1 MYAAL
6 IFCHISIKIF
16 SNTFSF
22 SMFKVLPLLLHF
34 LEVRKILIRPGTFSK
49 QTTLPLHGSHY
60 LETLTL
66 VSVVLSDYQVNWCSL
81 CGLFHYWDI
90 LLLFLPNELGTGGGV
105 FIIWTGAVF
114 WRERGNKYIVQISK
128 FHNREMVSGFNEI
141 KKQK

>member
-6 IFCHISIKIF
+6 IFCHISIKTF

-105 FIIWTGAVF
+105 FII
-114 WRERGNKYIVQISK
+114 
-128 FHNREMVSGFNEI
+128 
-141 KKQK
+141 